1 MEALL
6 LEHYET
12 GTSSEGADAYPAL
25 MLLKALL
32 LQNWFRMPSDPLPLL
47 RDPCSRKGRLPAD
60 PLPTHFEV
68 GSVIDQISDLLGDG
82 PVQPLDQLLLDALVH
97 HAHLRRA
104 RIAAPKQVG
113 DFSCLASGHPSE
125 KHRRDDRV
133 DPLILSPVACQNIA
147 VTRSRRSASGQ
158 TQPLNEAKAGFQFP
172 YPSCVSVIL
181 AQRRSLI
188 RLGTDEPEELV
199 LRVSLQ
205 HLSHEIPD
213 PRLNVVQKVRDT
225 FEATC
230 AFIQATRASGLI
242 NDCFSC

>member
-1 MEALL
+1 
-6 LEHYET
+6 
-12 GTSSEGADAYPAL
+12 
-25 MLLKALL
+25 
-32 LQNWFRMPSDPLPLL
+32 
-47 RDPCSRKGRLPAD
+47 
-60 PLPTHFEV
+60 
-68 GSVIDQISDLLGDG
+68 
-82 PVQPLDQLLLDALVH
+82 
-97 HAHLRRA
+97 
-104 RIAAPKQVG
+104 
-113 DFSCLASGHPSE
+113 
-125 KHRRDDRV
+125 
-133 DPLILSPVACQNIA
+133 
-147 VTRSRRSASGQ
+147 
-158 TQPLNEAKAGFQFP
+158 
-172 YPSCVSVIL
+172 VIL